1 MKKKENRIRLDELL
15 IKKGLAED
23 KKEASALIMSG
34 DIIVNKERIRK
45 ADTLVNPES
54 EIEIIAKKYVSRGG
68 EKLEGALSDFGL
80 DVKDFICA
88 DIGISTGGF
97 TDCLLKNGAKKVYGF
112 DVGYG
117 VVDYSIR
124 TDKRVVLFERCNFKN
139 FDCSTIKEKM
149 DLVLIDVSFISV
161 RKILPNALSLL
172 KPDGKILILLKPQ
185 FEAPKEDVMRGGMMN
200 DVEVVKRLNVDIQKF
215 IKELGCEIV
224 GFLPSRLKGAKGNQ
238 EYFILIK
245 QTISIPETNP

>member
-1 MKKKENRIRLDELL
+1 MKKKENRTRLDELI

-34 DIIVNKERIRK
+34 DVIVNKERIRK
-45 ADTLVNPES
+45 ADTIVNPES
-54 EIEIIAKKYVSRGG
+54 EIEIISKKYVSRGG

-80 DVKDFICA
+80 EVKDFICA

-97 TDCLLKNGAKKVYGF
+97 TDCLLKKGAKKVYGF

-124 TDKRVVLFERCNFKN
+124 TDKRVVLFERCNFRK
-139 FDCSTIKEKM
+139 FDTVNIKEKM
-149 DLVLIDVSFISV
+149 DLIVIDVSFISV
-161 RKILPNALSLL
+161 KKLLLNALSLL

-185 FEAPKEDVMRGGMMN
+185 FEAPRESVKDGGIVEDFKII
-200 DVEVVKRLNVDIQKF
+200 EQ
-215 IKELGCEIV
+215 IKEEITEFLRSLHCEIG
-224 GFLPSRLKGAKGNQ
+224 GFIPARIKGQKRGNQ
-238 EYFILIK
+238 EYFILVNKIK
-245 QTISIPETNP
+245 DRSPI